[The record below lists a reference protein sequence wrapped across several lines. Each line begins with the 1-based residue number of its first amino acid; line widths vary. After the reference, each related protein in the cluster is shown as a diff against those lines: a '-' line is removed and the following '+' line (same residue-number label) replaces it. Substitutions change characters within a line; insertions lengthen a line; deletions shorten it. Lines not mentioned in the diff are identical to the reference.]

1 MSTTTVIYVL
11 VLGFTALASGF
22 FSGSETALIGIGRER
37 VHQMSERGKRG
48 MRVRQLV
55 ADPDRLLSTIL
66 VANNLVNI
74 LGAAVATTLFID
86 LIGEQWGPWV
96 ATIVV
101 TAVVL
106 VVGEITP
113 KTLAARYPETF
124 SLAVAPTIWRLS
136 LVLGPIARFFT
147 AITRGV
153 MRVFGL
159 RNASSASAVTEAD
172 IRALSELGLAEGEIH
187 EVEHEILDALFTLAD
202 RPVREVMTPRT
213 EIVSL
218 AMPFTVN
225 DVRSKIAATGHSR
238 FPVSSGDLDHLQGIL
253 YVKDLFQ
260 LPDPSDPAAIPSLLR
275 PARFIP
281 ESASILSV
289 LQDMRAR
296 RSVFGVILDEHGGV
310 EGIVTIKDLVAE
322 LVGTLRD
329 EYDPGEP
336 SAVQMDVDVW
346 VADGRL
352 SIEDLESE
360 LGIDLP
366 DGPYSTAAGFY
377 LWLAGRIPK
386 EGDVVTVDGLA
397 FTVLA
402 MERNRIAKIRVER
415 VARDGT
421 LPPHAA
427 SSET

>member
-1 MSTTTVIYVL
+1 MSPTTAVYIVILTV
-11 VLGFTALASGF
+11 TALASGF

-37 VHQMSERGKRG
+37 VHQLAETGRRGA
-48 MRVRQLV
+48 RVRQLV

-86 LIGEQWGPWV
+86 LVGEEWGPWI

-113 KTLAARYPETF
+113 KTLAARYPEGF
-124 SLAVAPTIWRLS
+124 SLFVAPTIWRLS

-147 AITRGV
+147 AITRTI

-159 RNASSASAVTEAD
+159 RNAAAASAVTEAD
-172 IRALSELGLAEGEIH
+172 IRALAELGLAEGEI
-187 EVEHEILDALFTLAD
+187 EAVEHEILDALFTLAD

-213 EIVSL
+213 QIVSL
-218 AMPFTVN
+218 TMPFTVD
-225 DVRSKIAATGHSR
+225 DVRAKIAATGHSR
-238 FPVSSGDLDHLQGIL
+238 YPVTSGELDELLGVL

-260 LPDPSDPAAIPSLLR
+260 MPNPAAPEVIPGLLR
-275 PARFIP
+275 QPQFIP

-289 LQDMRAR
+289 LQDMRQR
-296 RSVFGVILDEHGGV
+296 RSVFGVILDEHGGA

-322 LVGTLRD
+322 LVGTMRD

-336 SAVQMDVDVW
+336 SAVLIDTETWLV
-346 VADGRL
+346 DGRL
-352 SIEDLESE
+352 SIEDLESAVDRE
-360 LGIDLP
+360 FP
-366 DGPYSTAAGFY
+366 DGPYATIAGLF
-377 LWLAGRIPK
+377 LFLAGRIPA
-386 EGDVVTVDGLA
+386 EGDTAAIDGLDL
-397 FTVLA
+397 TILS
-402 MERNRIAKIRVER
+402 MDRNRIAKIRVER
-415 VARDGT
+415 SPQPGT
-421 LPPHAA
+421 IP
-427 SSET
+427 